1 MVLIVSSFPILLL
14 TFVYGSMD
22 LMDLAF
28 LMVCFLVTAVFC
40 GGIGIFSSSLMRRS
54 TFSNVC
60 TYGILL
66 LVVVGTYMLNI
77 FLLNMSQMQIAEEI
91 YQLGETRPAAS
102 SGSAVYLLLLN
113 PLATFGE
120 IMEKQVTG
128 GIADLSIRRF
138 LGNGP
143 DICYPAGNRGLYQ
156 RILRTGGGII
166 SEQTPGTKARNY
178 FFPARNRIISGLA
191 DLVLIVEAREKSGS
205 LITAQWA
212 LDQGKAVFAV
222 PGPVKEER
230 SMGCHKLIYD
240 GAGIAYTPEILL
252 REMGIEYE
260 NPVKIKTKN
269 DLGLAT
275 DLKLVYSC
283 LDLRPKSMDF
293 LIQKTGLPPEKIGSL
308 MLELTLSGLALEV
321 GRHYYVKTT

>member
-1 MVLIVSSFPILLL
+1 MEETRKIPIREVGTKDKEYPEKLCQYTGMPDKLYVRGTFPDPEKPTAAIVGARAATP
-14 TFVYGSMD
+14 YGRIQ
-22 LMDLAF
+22 AF
-28 LMVCFLVTAVFC
+28 RYAKYLSEAGVQVISGMA
-40 GGIGIFSSSLMRRS
+40 
-54 TFSNVC
+54 
-60 TYGILL
+60 YGIDTEAHRGALEGRG
-66 LVVVGTYMLNI
+66 GTW
-77 FLLNMSQMQIAEEI
+77 
-91 YQLGETRPAAS
+91 
-102 SGSAVYLLLLN
+102 AV
-113 PLATFGE
+113 
-120 IMEKQVTG
+120 
-128 GIADLSIRRF
+128 

-222 PGPVKEER
+222 PGPVNEER

-283 LDLRPKSMDF
+283 LDLRPENLDYF
-293 LIQKTGLPPEKIGSL
+293 IQKTGFSAGK
-308 MLELTLSGLALEV
+308 TSGLLMQLQVLGLASEV
-321 GRHYYVKTT
+321 GRQHYVRCK